1 MKCKATAAAIYLCAI
16 LVSLPVHAESL
27 SPPPPQAATETLET
41 PAQPEDIPAGVE
53 GSGTNFDRLDLNYV
67 KSYAVDT
74 GKIVTS
80 PLRWETKDWLKVG
93 LVLGGTTSLFL
104 IDQKVNEFAQEH
116 QNPVA
121 SKFAA
126 VGNFI
131 GNPPYMYPSLGA
143 FYLYGYL
150 ADDSKARR
158 SSLLA
163 IESLTLSGVL
173 TSGIKMLA
181 RRHRPNTGHLSSK
194 WDGPSFTSNN
204 VSFSSGHTSSAFAV
218 ATVFAGEYKD
228 NAYVPPIAYGLATL
242 TGLSRIYSNEHWS
255 SDAFFGAALGYFVG
269 KAVLSYHKEEKK
281 KKPNRLSVMPE
292 VGNKMTGVTVN
303 YTF

>member
-1 MKCKATAAAIYLCAI
+1 MRCKVTAAAIYLGAI
-16 LVSLPVHAESL
+16 LFSFPVHAESL
-27 SPPPPQAATETLET
+27 SPPPPQTATENQTT
-41 PAQPEDIPAGVE
+41 PAQPDEKAAGVDA
-53 GSGTNFDRLDLNYV
+53 SDSDFDKVNLKYI

-74 GKIVTS
+74 GKIMAS

-93 LVLGGTTSLFL
+93 LVLGGTSSLFL
-104 IDQKVNEFAQEH
+104 IDQKVNNFAQKH

-121 SKFAA
+121 SKVAD

-158 SSLLA
+158 ASLLA
-163 IESLTLSGVL
+163 IESLTISGVI

-218 ATVFAGEYKD
+218 ATVFAEEYKD

-255 SDAFFGAALGYFVG
+255 SDAFFGAAVGYLVS
-269 KAVLSYHKEEKK
+269 KAVLGYHKKDKK
-281 KKPNRLSVMPE
+281 KSDRLTVTPA

-303 YTF
+303 YAF